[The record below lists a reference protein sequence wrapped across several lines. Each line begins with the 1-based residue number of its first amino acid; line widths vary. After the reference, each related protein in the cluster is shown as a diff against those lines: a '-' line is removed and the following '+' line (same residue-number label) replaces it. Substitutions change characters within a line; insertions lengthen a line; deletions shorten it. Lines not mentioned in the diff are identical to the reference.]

1 MSINGEQVSD
11 TPVDVHYRGPALA
24 SSLPA
29 VRQKLA
35 AWARRAGLPAEEI
48 GDLALACYEAMA
60 NVVNHAYGDEAGL
73 LDVQA
78 SRPDDQLAVTVTDHG
93 SWQQP
98 PGKSGQVGGGR
109 GLPLIRLLSHT
120 ADVVATPQGTTVR
133 MRWLLP
139 ANN

>member
-1 MSINGEQVSD
+1 MITDGDQVSE

-24 SSLPA
+24 SRLPA

-60 NVVNHAYGDEAGL
+60 NVVNHAYGDEVGV

-78 SRPDDQLAVTVTDHG
+78 THPDDHLTVTVTDHG
-93 SWQQP
+93 RWRQP
-98 PGKSGQVGGGR
+98 HGKSGLMGGR
-109 GLPLIRLLSHT
+109 GLPLIRLLTHKT
-120 ADVVATPQGTTVR
+120 DVVATEQGTTVR
-133 MRWLLP
+133 MRWVLP
-139 ANN
+139 TGG

>member
-1 MSINGEQVSD
+1 MSIDGDPTSE

-24 SSLPA
+24 SRLPA

-60 NVVNHAYGDEAGL
+60 NVVNHAYGDEVGE
-73 LDVQA
+73 LDVRT
-78 SRPDDQLAVTVTDHG
+78 SRPHDELAVTVTDRG
-93 SWQQP
+93 SWRQP
-98 PGKSGQVGGGR
+98 PGKPGLMGGR
-109 GLPLIRLLSHT
+109 GLPLIRLLTHK
-120 ADVVATPQGTTVR
+120 ADVVATAHGTTVR

-139 ANN
+139 RAH